1 MARIDDYI
9 NAKKIA
15 VKDLSQK
22 DITDVVKKSGLEIK
36 DNFIIIPFLNRTYK
50 VNYPDFEFIDF
61 SDASME
67 VPIQEQVLISHYL
80 SGEKPE
86 FFSGRQVTYRE
97 VKGASF
103 YFGPFVKRAVD
114 PLKKV
119 FGSNIKGFI
128 NAAEKLNSKKISAGD
143 TGYEFLIFPKI
154 PVQLIIWEADDEFAA
169 EANIL
174 FDSTIE
180 NILSPEDI
188 AWMSGMLVYRLMSFS
203 R

>member
-9 NAKKIA
+9 NAKSIA
-15 VKDLSQK
+15 VKDLCLK
-22 DITDVVKKSGLEIK
+22 DITDVIKRSGLDCK
-36 DNFIIIPFLNRTYK
+36 GDFIIIPFLNRVYK
-50 VNYPDFEFIDF
+50 VSCIDFEFVDM
-61 SDASME
+61 SDNSIE
-67 VPIQEQVLISHYL
+67 VPIQEQVLILHYL
-80 SGEKPE
+80 SGGNTG
-86 FFSGRQVTYRE
+86 FFSGKQVTYRE
-97 VKGASF
+97 IKGASF

-114 PLKKV
+114 PLRKV

-128 NAAEKLNSKKISAGD
+128 NAAEKLNGKKISAGD

-154 PVQLIIWEADDEFAA
+154 SVQLIMWEGDEEFAA

-203 R
+203 K